1 MNVFPSNAAGTELL
15 AVTESVR
22 GTYRMDTATLATKRQ
37 EKFTD
42 KVTGDLNTAH
52 PKVLPNGDA
61 INIVVGFGKQNFVE
75 KGITLCVL
83 TWCDFLT
90 CLSIHLCKSCAMRT
104 VARLSNPDSHLPQV
118 LGAVVLALCVS
129 GTINSKLSCVPESA

>member
-1 MNVFPSNAAGTELL
+1 MFPSNAAGTELL

-22 GTYRMDTATLATKRQ
+22 GTYRMDTATLATKHQ

-61 INIVVGFGKQNFVE
+61 INIVVGFGKQRFAE
-75 KGITLCVL
+75 EGIMRSCL
-83 TWCDFLT
+83 TCCDFPDMLG
-90 CLSIHLCKSCAMRT
+90 SSPVQKLCDDANCGK
-104 VARLSNPDSHLPQV
+104 VPVKPDSH
-118 LGAVVLALCVS
+118 
-129 GTINSKLSCVPESA
+129 